1 MRKRIFEIIEV
12 AAPHDTAS
20 FVYDSFMLAVII
32 VSLIPLAFKSTN
44 AAFEFAGNAAS
55 CVFMLDYILRLST
68 ADYKLQRG
76 RISFFLYPFTG
87 MAVIDLLSILPAF
100 SALFTSLRLT
110 QLVRTFRTFRVF
122 RAFKAFRYI
131 KSLRIIAGVI
141 HSQRRPLIAVCSMAA
156 GYVSISALIVFNI
169 EPETFDS
176 FFEAIYWATV
186 SLTTV
191 GYGDIYPVTTTGRV
205 VTMLSSFVGIAVVAL
220 PSGII
225 TAGYMEEIRAER
237 SAEKKER
244 KKLRKAIKQEEE
256 E

>member
-12 AAPHDTAS
+12 AAPHDKAS
-20 FVYDSFMLAVII
+20 MVYDSFMFGVILC
-32 VSLIPLAFKSTN
+32 SLIPLAFKTTN
-44 AAFEFAGNAAS
+44 PGFELIGSIAS
-55 CVFMLDYILRLST
+55 CVFMIDYILRLST
-68 ADYKLQRG
+68 ADYKLERG
-76 RISFFLYPFTG
+76 KISFLLYPFTG
-87 MAVIDLLSILPAF
+87 MAIIDLLSILPAF

-131 KSLRIIAGVI
+131 KSLRIIAEVI
-141 HSQRRPLIAVCSMAA
+141 RSQRRPLMAVCTMAA

-169 EPETFDS
+169 EPQTFDS

-244 KKLRKAIKQEEE
+244 KRLRKAEKQEEE
-256 E
+256 K